1 MKKKA
6 AISITRS
13 SGNVF
18 ADLGFDNAAAQVMA
32 MRADL
37 MIALEKAIKDQQ
49 LTQAAAATILGV
61 SQARV
66 SDLIRHKADKFSLD
80 MLVAFAAKLGHP
92 AQLSVAK
99 RRRTTPAAALVRNRA
114 DMAAG
119 RYVKESVQAHVK
131 RLAKMP

>member
-18 ADLGFDNAAAQVMA
+18 ADLGFEDATAQVMA

-37 MIALEKAIKDQQ
+37 MIALEKAIKDQK
-49 LTQAAAATILGV
+49 LTQTSAATILGV

-66 SDLIRHKADKFSLD
+66 SDLIRHKTDKFSLD
-80 MLVAFAAKLGHP
+80 MLVAFAAKLGYP
-92 AQLSVAK
+92 ARLS
-99 RRRTTPAAALVRNRA
+99 
-114 DMAAG
+114 
-119 RYVKESVQAHVK
+119 
-131 RLAKMP
+131 LAKTRGIKQAA

>member
-18 ADLGFDNAAAQVMA
+18 ADLGFDAATAQVMA

-37 MIALEKAIKDQQ
+37 MIALEKAIKDQK
-49 LTQAAAATILGV
+49 LTQTTAATILGV

-66 SDLIRHKADKFSLD
+66 SDLIRHKTDKFSLD
-80 MLVAFAAKLGHP
+80 MLVVFAAKLGYP
-92 AQLSVAK
+92 ARLSLSKTRGVK
-99 RRRTTPAAALVRNRA
+99 QAAA
-114 DMAAG
+114 
-119 RYVKESVQAHVK
+119 
-131 RLAKMP
+131 